1 MPKAH
6 GSVGSETGG
15 ATVLKR
21 NQACHQCRRRKLK
34 CDARRPC
41 STCVRSHKH
50 ARDHAQPGANLP
62 EKPECTFDEVATTE
76 TLSAPSDSP
85 KNRFERLE
93 TRIKELEALLS
104 QKEQE
109 IPPDANPPGSSAPS
123 STQNSPSSIQSVPLT
138 SRSGS
143 ASTMSFPSDLES
155 LLSPSTLDVN
165 AQMVNP
171 YFCNENSGLIGDAS
185 VGTDTP
191 LLSSSMDIMWSHWP
205 VNLPHPELIRHLVEM
220 FFLFHPHASRLF
232 HRGTFIASLSYPPD
246 HPDFPIT
253 PILHAIC
260 AVSAIYTAA
269 GGPRTDAADFSYEGQ
284 FAQPDL
290 PDTFAE
296 QQATHAKEAVERYLN
311 RGQHLIQCVQTY
323 VLLMWYYWCHS
334 KWVELYTCSGQSLR
348 VAIPL
353 GLNICPPF
361 CSLHK
366 SSPRLSII
374 SPPRTPI
381 EDETRR
387 NTFWLA
393 YAVDRQHGSGT
404 GWALSLDDDD
414 IAQVFPVTMEQFEL
428 GIPVNYNV
436 RQWCHV
442 REAVLFHPPDIT
454 DSFTLYIK
462 STMILS
468 FIKSFNH
475 RYRIKSNLGDVKFL
489 PVENLAIQGY
499 GDQLDIRSCP
509 AFLELDQLLVSF
521 RSSFPSNLKDPFRQG
536 LVDSHLYTTFLTLH
550 VSIIL
555 LHEPHSNVHRANC
568 TSAAKILESARMIL
582 DLIYAVWSTNYDIGL
597 LDYFCPFCWYLAGR
611 VFSRFL
617 RAAQDAGH
625 VQQMETLRAE
635 LDFVRMALGKMAERL
650 PLSHRYHKMLD
661 ACILEVCDTAVVYS
675 SPADGRPVPAVTDQR
690 LRAGTSVTQTSA
702 PQHDMAHFLKI
713 IDLDPQP

>member
-1 MPKAH
+1 MPKAP
-6 GSVGSETGG
+6 GSVGSGTGG

-62 EKPECTFDEVATTE
+62 ERPECTFDEVATTE
-76 TLSAPSDSP
+76 TPSTPSDSP

-104 QKEQE
+104 QKELATS
-109 IPPDANPPGSSAPS
+109 PDANPSSS
-123 STQNSPSSIQSVPLT
+123 STLSSIQNSPASIQSVPSN
-138 SRSGS
+138 SRPGS
-143 ASTMSFPSDLES
+143 ASTMNFPSDLES
-155 LLSPSTLDVN
+155 LLSPSNLDMN
-165 AQMVNP
+165 AQTVNP
-171 YFCNENSGLIGDAS
+171 YFWNGNSHLIEGASARIDA
-185 VGTDTP
+185 P
-191 LLSSSMDIMWSHWP
+191 LLSSGMDVIWSHWP
-205 VNLPHPELIRHLVEM
+205 VNLPHPELIRHLVDM

-232 HRGTFIASLSYPPD
+232 HRANFIASLSYPPD
-246 HPDFPIT
+246 HPDFPVA
-253 PILHAIC
+253 PVLHAIC

-269 GGPRTDAADFSYEGQ
+269 GGPRTNAADFPYEGQ

-296 QQATHAKEAVERYLN
+296 QQASHAKETVEKYLN
-311 RGQHLIQCVQTY
+311 KGQHLVQCVQTY
-323 VLLMWYYWCHS
+323 VLLTWYYWCHS
-334 KWVELYTCSGQSLR
+334 KWVELFTCSGQSLR

-361 CSLHK
+361 RSLLG
-366 SSPRLSII
+366 SSPTMSII

-381 EDETRR
+381 EDEIRR

-462 STMILS
+462 STMLLS
-468 FIKSFNH
+468 FIKNFNH
-475 RYRIKSNLGDVKFL
+475 RYRIKSNLGDARFL
-489 PVENLAIQGY
+489 PARNFATQVY
-499 GDQLDIRSCP
+499 GDQPDIRSSP
-509 AFLELDQLLVSF
+509 AFLELDQLLMSF
-521 RSSFPSNLKDPFRQG
+521 RSSFPSNLKDPFRNGQ
-536 LVDSHLYTTFLTLH
+536 VDTHLYTTFLTAH
-550 VSIIL
+550 VSMIL
-555 LHEPHSNVHRANC
+555 LHEPHANLERNC
-568 TSAAKILESARMIL
+568 TSAAKILESARAIL
-582 DLIYAVWSTNYDIGL
+582 ELIYAMWSTNYDIGL
-597 LDYFCPFCWYLAGR
+597 LDYFCSFCWYLAGQC
-611 VFSRFL
+611 FGRFL
-617 RAAQDAGH
+617 RAAQEAAC
-625 VQQMETLRAE
+625 VQQIDTLRAE
-635 LDFVRMALGKMAERL
+635 LDFVRMALSKMAERV
-650 PLSHRYHKMLD
+650 PLSYRYQRMLD
-661 ACILEVCDTAVVYS
+661 AVHLS
-675 SPADGRPVPAVTDQR
+675 LADGRPVSTVSDQQ
-690 LRAGTSVTQTSA
+690 LLANVSQASTSHPDVA
-702 PQHDMAHFLKI
+702 YFLKI
-713 IDLDPQP
+713 NNINPQP

>member
-1 MPKAH
+1 MPKAT
-6 GSVGSETGG
+6 GSVTSGTGG

-21 NQACHQCRRRKLK
+21 NQACHQCRRRKLLPLLR
-34 CDARRPC
+34 CSTSDARRPC

-62 EKPECTFDEVATTE
+62 ERPECTFDEVATTE
-76 TLSAPSDSP
+76 TPSAPSDSP

-104 QKEQE
+104 QKEQAAS
-109 IPPDANPPGSSAPS
+109 PDANPPSSSAPS
-123 STQNSPSSIQSVPLT
+123 SIQNSPASIPSVPSS
-138 SRSGS
+138 SRPGS
-143 ASTMSFPSDLES
+143 ASTMGFPSDLES
-155 LLSPSTLDVN
+155 LLSPSDLDANV
-165 AQMVNP
+165 QTVNP
-171 YFCNENSGLIGDAS
+171 YSWNGNSHLIEGTSVRIDA
-185 VGTDTP
+185 P
-191 LLSSSMDIMWSHWP
+191 LLSSSMDVIWSHWSA
-205 VNLPHPELIRHLVEM
+205 NLPHPELIRHLVDM

-246 HPDFPIT
+246 HPDFPIA

-269 GGPRTDAADFSYEGQ
+269 GGPRTNAADFPYEGQ

-296 QQATHAKEAVERYLN
+296 QQATHAKETVEKFLN
-311 RGQHLIQCVQTY
+311 KGQHLVQCVQTY
-323 VLLMWYYWCHS
+323 VLLTWYYWCHS
-334 KWVELYTCSGQSLR
+334 NGQSLR

-361 CSLHK
+361 RSLHG
-366 SSPRLSII
+366 SSPSMSII
-374 SPPRTPI
+374 PAPRTPI

-462 STMILS
+462 STMLLS
-468 FIKSFNH
+468 FIKNFNH
-475 RYRIKSNLGDVKFL
+475 RYKIKSNLGDSRFL
-489 PVENLAIQGY
+489 PVRGFATQGY
-499 GDQLDIRSCP
+499 GDQSDIRSSP

-521 RSSFPSNLKDPFRQG
+521 RSSFPSNLKDPFRNG
-536 LVDSHLYTTFLTLH
+536 LVDTHLYTTFLTAH

-555 LHEPHSNVHRANC
+555 LHEPHANVDRANC
-568 TSAAKILESARMIL
+568 TSAAKILDSARAIL
-582 DLIYAVWSTNYDIGL
+582 ELIYAVWSTNYDIGL
-597 LDYFCPFCWYLAGR
+597 LDYFCPFCWYLAGQC
-611 VFSRFL
+611 FGRFL
-617 RAAQDAGH
+617 RAAQDAAC
-625 VQQMETLRAE
+625 VQQIDTLRAE
-635 LDFVRMALGKMAERL
+635 LDFVRMALSKMAERV
-650 PLSHRYHKMLD
+650 PLSYRYHRMLD
-661 ACILEVCDTAVVYS
+661 ACIPEVCRLAALLS
-675 SPADGRPVPAVTDQR
+675 SPADGRPVSTVTDQQ
-690 LRAGTSVTQTSA
+690 LLANASQTSA
-702 PQHDMAHFLKI
+702 NQPDMAYFLKI
-713 IDLDPQP
+713 INLNPQP

>member
-1 MPKAH
+1 MPKAP
-6 GSVGSETGG
+6 GSVGSGTGG

-21 NQACHQCRRRKLK
+21 NQACHQCRRRKLVSFK
-34 CDARRPC
+34 IRSTSDARRPC

-50 ARDHAQPGANLP
+50 ARDHAQPGASLP
-62 EKPECTFDEVATTE
+62 ETPECTFDEVATTE
-76 TLSAPSDSP
+76 IPSTPSDSP
-85 KNRFERLE
+85 KSRFERLE
-93 TRIKELEALLS
+93 TRIKELETLLS
-104 QKEQE
+104 QKEQATS
-109 IPPDANPPGSSAPS
+109 PDANPPGSSAAS
-123 STQNSPSSIQSVPLT
+123 STQNSPSSIQSVPLN

-143 ASTMSFPSDLES
+143 ASTMSFPSELNS
-155 LLSPSTLDVN
+155 LLSPSTLDVD
-165 AQMVNP
+165 AQTVNP
-171 YFCNENSGLIGDAS
+171 YFWNGNSGLMGGAS
-185 VGTDTP
+185 VGIDAP
-191 LLSSSMDIMWSHWP
+191 MLSSSTDVIWSHWP
-205 VNLPHPELIRHLVEM
+205 ANLPHLELIRHLVEM

-232 HRGTFIASLSYPPD
+232 HRGTFIALLSYPPD
-246 HPDFPIT
+246 HPDFPIA

-269 GGPRTDAADFSYEGQ
+269 GGPRTDARDFSYEGQ

-296 QQATHAKEAVERYLN
+296 QQAIHAKEAIEKYLKK
-311 RGQHLIQCVQTY
+311 GQHLVQCVQTY

-334 KWVELYTCSGQSLR
+334 NGQTLR

-353 GLNICPPF
+353 GLNVCPPF
-361 CSLHK
+361 SSLHK
-366 SSPRLSII
+366 SAPTLSII

-414 IAQVFPVTMEQFEL
+414 IAQMFPVTMEQFEL

-462 STMILS
+462 STMLLS

-475 RYRIKSNLGDVKFL
+475 RYKIKSNLGDPKFL
-489 PVENLAIQGY
+489 PVGNFATQGY
-499 GDQLDIRSCP
+499 GDQPDIRSSP
-509 AFLELDQLLVSF
+509 AFSELDQLLVSF
-521 RSSFPSNLKDPFRQG
+521 RSSFPSNLKDPFRTG
-536 LVDSHLYTTFLTLH
+536 LVDSHLYTTFLTSH
-550 VSIIL
+550 VSVIL
-555 LHEPHSNVHRANC
+555 LHEPHSNIHRANC
-568 TSAAKILESARMIL
+568 TSAAKILESARTIL

-611 VFSRFL
+611 IFSRFL
-617 RAAQDAGH
+617 HAAQDAGC
-625 VQQMETLRAE
+625 VQQMETLQAE
-635 LDFVRMALGKMAERL
+635 LDFVRLALSKMAERL
-650 PLSHRYHKMLD
+650 PLALLSETFSDRYHRMLD
-661 ACILEVCDTAVVYS
+661 ACILEVGGPAVVHS
-675 SPADGRPVPAVTDQR
+675 SLADGRPVPTVTNQQ
-690 LRAGTSVTQTSA
+690 LRASTSVTQTSA
-702 PQHDMAHFLKI
+702 PQYHTAL
-713 IDLDPQP
+713 P

>member
-1 MPKAH
+1 MPKAP
-6 GSVGSETGG
+6 GSVGSGSGG

-62 EKPECTFDEVATTE
+62 ERPECTFDEVATTE
-76 TLSAPSDSP
+76 TPSAPSDSP

-104 QKEQE
+104 QKEQATS
-109 IPPDANPPGSSAPS
+109 PDANLPSSSAPS
-123 STQNSPSSIQSVPLT
+123 SIQNSPASIQSVPSN
-138 SRSGS
+138 SRPGS

-155 LLSPSTLDVN
+155 LLSPSNMDMN
-165 AQMVNP
+165 AQTVNP
-171 YFCNENSGLIGDAS
+171 YFWNGNSHLIESAS
-185 VGTDTP
+185 VRIDPP
-191 LLSSSMDIMWSHWP
+191 LVSSNMDVIWSHWA
-205 VNLPHPELIRHLVEM
+205 VNLPHPELIRHLVDM

-232 HRGTFIASLSYPPD
+232 HRGTFIASLSHPPD
-246 HPDFPIT
+246 HPDFPIA
-253 PILHAIC
+253 PVLHAIC

-269 GGPRTDAADFSYEGQ
+269 GGPRTNAADFPYEGQ

-296 QQATHAKEAVERYLN
+296 QQATHAKETVEKYLN
-311 RGQHLIQCVQTY
+311 KGQHLVQCVQTY
-323 VLLMWYYWCHS
+323 VLLTWYYWCHS
-334 KWVELYTCSGQSLR
+334 KWVELFTCSGQSLR

-361 CSLHK
+361 RSLHG
-366 SSPRLSII
+366 SSPTMSII
-374 SPPRTPI
+374 PPPRTPI

-462 STMILS
+462 STMLLS
-468 FIKSFNH
+468 FIKNFNH
-475 RYRIKSNLGDVKFL
+475 RYKIKSNLGDTRFL
-489 PVENLAIQGY
+489 PVRNLATQGY
-499 GDQLDIRSCP
+499 GDQPDIRSSP

-521 RSSFPSNLKDPFRQG
+521 RSSFPSNLKDPFRNG
-536 LVDSHLYTTFLTLH
+536 LVDTHLYTTFLTAH

-555 LHEPHSNVHRANC
+555 LHEPHANVDRANC
-568 TSAAKILESARMIL
+568 TSAAKILESARAIL
-582 DLIYAVWSTNYDIGL
+582 ELIYAVWSTNFDIGL
-597 LDYFCPFCWYLAGR
+597 LDYFCPFCWYLAGQC
-611 VFSRFL
+611 FGRFL
-617 RAAQDAGH
+617 RAAQDAAC
-625 VQQMETLRAE
+625 VQQIDTLRAE
-635 LDFVRMALGKMAERL
+635 LDFVRMALSKMAERV
-650 PLSHRYHKMLD
+650 PLSYRYHRMLD
-661 ACILEVCDTAVVYS
+661 ACIPEACGPAAVHS
-675 SPADGRPVPAVTDQR
+675 SPVGGRPVSTVTDQQ
-690 LRAGTSVTQTSA
+690 LLASVSQMSA
-702 PQHDMAHFLKI
+702 NQPDMAYFLKI
-713 IDLDPQP
+713 NNLDPQP

>member
-1 MPKAH
+1 MPKAP
-6 GSVGSETGG
+6 GSVGSGTGG

-50 ARDHAQPGANLP
+50 ARDHAQPGATLP
-62 EKPECTFDEVATTE
+62 ERPECTFDEVATTE
-76 TLSAPSDSP
+76 TPSAPSDSP

-104 QKEQE
+104 QKEQATS
-109 IPPDANPPGSSAPS
+109 PDANPPSSSAPPS
-123 STQNSPSSIQSVPLT
+123 IQNSPGSIQSVPSD

-143 ASTMSFPSDLES
+143 ASTMSFPSELES
-155 LLSPSTLDVN
+155 LLSPSNMDVN
-165 AQMVNP
+165 AQTVNP
-171 YFCNENSGLIGDAS
+171 YFWNGNSHLIEGAS
-185 VGTDTP
+185 VGIDAP
-191 LLSSSMDIMWSHWP
+191 LLSSSMDVIWSHWP
-205 VNLPHPELIRHLVEM
+205 VNLPHPELMRHLVDM

-246 HPDFPIT
+246 HPDFPIA

-260 AVSAIYTAA
+260 AVSAIYTAT
-269 GGPRTDAADFSYEGQ
+269 GGPRTNAADFPYEGQ

-296 QQATHAKEAVERYLN
+296 QQVTHAKETVEKFLN
-311 RGQHLIQCVQTY
+311 KGQHLVQCVQTY
-323 VLLMWYYWCHS
+323 VLLTWYYWCHS
-334 KWVELYTCSGQSLR
+334 NGQSLR

-361 CSLHK
+361 RSLHK
-366 SSPRLSII
+366 SSPTMSII
-374 SPPRTPI
+374 PPPRTPI

-414 IAQVFPVTMEQFEL
+414 IAQVFPVTTEQFEL

-462 STMILS
+462 STMLLS
-468 FIKSFNH
+468 FIKNFNH
-475 RYRIKSNLGDVKFL
+475 RYKIKSNLGDTRFL
-489 PVENLAIQGY
+489 PARNFATQGY
-499 GDQLDIRSCP
+499 GDQPDMRSSP

-521 RSSFPSNLKDPFRQG
+521 RSSFPSNLKDPFRNG
-536 LVDSHLYTTFLTLH
+536 LVDSHLYTTFLTAH

-555 LHEPHSNVHRANC
+555 LHEPHADVDRANC
-568 TSAAKILESARMIL
+568 PSAAKILESARAIL
-582 DLIYAVWSTNYDIGL
+582 ELIYAVWSTNYDIGL
-597 LDYFCPFCWYLAGR
+597 LDYFCPFCWYLAGQC
-611 VFSRFL
+611 FGRFL
-617 RAAQDAGH
+617 RAAQDAAC
-625 VQQMETLRAE
+625 VQQIETLRAE
-635 LDFVRMALGKMAERL
+635 LDFVRMALSKMAERV
-650 PLSHRYHKMLD
+650 PLSYRYHRMLD
-661 ACILEVCDTAVVYS
+661 ACIPEVCSPAAARSAHS
-675 SPADGRPVPAVTDQR
+675 SPADGRPGSAVTDQP
-690 LRAGTSVTQTSA
+690 LLANVTQTSP
-702 PQHDMAHFLKI
+702 PQYDMAYFLQI
-713 IDLDPQP
+713 NNLDPQP

>member
-1 MPKAH
+1 MPKAP
-6 GSVGSETGG
+6 GSVGSGTGG

-62 EKPECTFDEVATTE
+62 ERPECTFDEVATTE
-76 TLSAPSDSP
+76 TPSTPSDSP

-104 QKEQE
+104 QKEQATS
-109 IPPDANPPGSSAPS
+109 PDANPSSS
-123 STQNSPSSIQSVPLT
+123 STLSSIQNSPASIQSVPSN
-138 SRSGS
+138 SRPGS
-143 ASTMSFPSDLES
+143 ASTMNFPSDLES
-155 LLSPSTLDVN
+155 LLSPSNLDMN
-165 AQMVNP
+165 AQTVNP
-171 YFCNENSGLIGDAS
+171 YFWNGNSHLIEGASARIDA
-185 VGTDTP
+185 P
-191 LLSSSMDIMWSHWP
+191 LLSSGMDVIWSHWP
-205 VNLPHPELIRHLVEM
+205 VNLPHPELIRHLVDM

-232 HRGTFIASLSYPPD
+232 HRANFIASLSYPPD
-246 HPDFPIT
+246 HPDFPVA
-253 PILHAIC
+253 PVLHAIC

-269 GGPRTDAADFSYEGQ
+269 GGPRTNAADFPYEGQ

-296 QQATHAKEAVERYLN
+296 QQASHAKETVEKYLN
-311 RGQHLIQCVQTY
+311 RGQHLVQCVQTY
-323 VLLMWYYWCHS
+323 VLLTWYYWCHS
-334 KWVELYTCSGQSLR
+334 KWVELFTCSGQSLR

-361 CSLHK
+361 RSLLG
-366 SSPRLSII
+366 SSPTMSII

-381 EDETRR
+381 EDEIRR

-462 STMILS
+462 STMLLS
-468 FIKSFNH
+468 FVKNFNH
-475 RYRIKSNLGDVKFL
+475 RYRIKSNLGDARFL
-489 PVENLAIQGY
+489 PARNFATQVY
-499 GDQLDIRSCP
+499 GDQPDIRSSP
-509 AFLELDQLLVSF
+509 AFLELDQLLMSF
-521 RSSFPSNLKDPFRQG
+521 RSSFPSNLKDPFRNGQ
-536 LVDSHLYTTFLTLH
+536 VDTHLYTTFLTAH
-550 VSIIL
+550 VSMIL
-555 LHEPHSNVHRANC
+555 LHEPHASLERNC
-568 TSAAKILESARMIL
+568 TSAAKMLESARAIL
-582 DLIYAVWSTNYDIGL
+582 ELIYAMWSTNYDIGL
-597 LDYFCPFCWYLAGR
+597 LDYFCSFCWYLAGQC
-611 VFSRFL
+611 FGRFL
-617 RAAQDAGH
+617 RAAQEAAC
-625 VQQMETLRAE
+625 VQQIDTLRAE
-635 LDFVRMALGKMAERL
+635 LDFVRMALSKMAERV
-650 PLSHRYHKMLD
+650 PLSYRYQRMLD
-661 ACILEVCDTAVVYS
+661 AVHLS
-675 SPADGRPVPAVTDQR
+675 LADGRPVSTVSDQQ
-690 LRAGTSVTQTSA
+690 LLANVSQASA
-702 PQHDMAHFLKI
+702 NHPDVAYFLKI
-713 IDLDPQP
+713 NNINPQP

>member
-1 MPKAH
+1 MPKAP
-6 GSVGSETGG
+6 GSVGSGTGG

-62 EKPECTFDEVATTE
+62 ERPECTFDEVATTE
-76 TLSAPSDSP
+76 TPSTPSDSP

-104 QKEQE
+104 QKEQATS
-109 IPPDANPPGSSAPS
+109 PDANPSSS
-123 STQNSPSSIQSVPLT
+123 STLSSIQNSPASIQSVPSN
-138 SRSGS
+138 SRPGS
-143 ASTMSFPSDLES
+143 ASTMNFPSDLES
-155 LLSPSTLDVN
+155 LLSPSNLDMN
-165 AQMVNP
+165 AQTVNP
-171 YFCNENSGLIGDAS
+171 YFWNGNSHLIEGASARIDA
-185 VGTDTP
+185 P
-191 LLSSSMDIMWSHWP
+191 LLSSGMDVIWSHWP
-205 VNLPHPELIRHLVEM
+205 VNLPHPELIRHLVDM

-232 HRGTFIASLSYPPD
+232 HRANFIASLSYPPD
-246 HPDFPIT
+246 HPDFPVA
-253 PILHAIC
+253 PVLHAIC

-269 GGPRTDAADFSYEGQ
+269 GGPRTNAADFPYEGQ

-296 QQATHAKEAVERYLN
+296 QQASHAKEAVEKYLN
-311 RGQHLIQCVQTY
+311 KGQHLVQCVQTY
-323 VLLMWYYWCHS
+323 VLLTWYYWCHS
-334 KWVELYTCSGQSLR
+334 KWVELFTCSGQSLR

-361 CSLHK
+361 RSLLG
-366 SSPRLSII
+366 SSPTMSII

-381 EDETRR
+381 EDEIRR

-462 STMILS
+462 STMLLS
-468 FIKSFNH
+468 FIKNFNH
-475 RYRIKSNLGDVKFL
+475 RYRIKSNLGDARFL
-489 PVENLAIQGY
+489 PARNFATQVY
-499 GDQLDIRSCP
+499 GDQPDIRSSP
-509 AFLELDQLLVSF
+509 AFLELDQLLMSF
-521 RSSFPSNLKDPFRQG
+521 RSSFPSNLKDPFRNGQ
-536 LVDSHLYTTFLTLH
+536 VDTHLYTTFLTAH
-550 VSIIL
+550 VSMIL
-555 LHEPHSNVHRANC
+555 LHEPHANLERNC
-568 TSAAKILESARMIL
+568 ASAAKILESARAIL
-582 DLIYAVWSTNYDIGL
+582 ELIYAMWSTNYDIGL
-597 LDYFCPFCWYLAGR
+597 LDYFCSFCWYLAGQC
-611 VFSRFL
+611 FGRFL
-617 RAAQDAGH
+617 HAAQEAAC
-625 VQQMETLRAE
+625 VQQIDTLRAE
-635 LDFVRMALGKMAERL
+635 LDFVRMALSKMAERV
-650 PLSHRYHKMLD
+650 PLSYRYQRMLD
-661 ACILEVCDTAVVYS
+661 AVHLSLAN
-675 SPADGRPVPAVTDQR
+675 GRPISTVSDQR
-690 LRAGTSVTQTSA
+690 LLANVSQASA
-702 PQHDMAHFLKI
+702 NHPDVAYFLKI
-713 IDLDPQP
+713 NNINPQP

>member
-1 MPKAH
+1 MPKAP
-6 GSVGSETGG
+6 GSVGSGTGG

-62 EKPECTFDEVATTE
+62 ERPECTFDEVATTE
-76 TLSAPSDSP
+76 TPSTPSDSP

-104 QKEQE
+104 QKEQATS
-109 IPPDANPPGSSAPS
+109 PDANPSSS
-123 STQNSPSSIQSVPLT
+123 STLSSIQNSPASIQSVPSN
-138 SRSGS
+138 SRPGS
-143 ASTMSFPSDLES
+143 ASTMNFPSDLES
-155 LLSPSTLDVN
+155 LLSPSNLDMN
-165 AQMVNP
+165 AQTVNP
-171 YFCNENSGLIGDAS
+171 YFWNGNSHLIEGASARIDA
-185 VGTDTP
+185 P
-191 LLSSSMDIMWSHWP
+191 LLSSSMDVIWSHWP
-205 VNLPHPELIRHLVEM
+205 VNLPHPELIRHLVDM

-232 HRGTFIASLSYPPD
+232 HRANFIASLSYPPD
-246 HPDFPIT
+246 HPDFPVA
-253 PILHAIC
+253 PVLHAIC

-269 GGPRTDAADFSYEGQ
+269 GGPRTNAADFPYEGQ

-296 QQATHAKEAVERYLN
+296 QQASHAKETVEKYLN
-311 RGQHLIQCVQTY
+311 RGQHLVQCVQTY
-323 VLLMWYYWCHS
+323 VLLTWYYWCHS
-334 KWVELYTCSGQSLR
+334 KWVELFTCSGQSLR

-361 CSLHK
+361 RSLLG
-366 SSPRLSII
+366 SSPTMSII

-381 EDETRR
+381 EDEIRR

-462 STMILS
+462 STMLLS
-468 FIKSFNH
+468 FVKNFNH
-475 RYRIKSNLGDVKFL
+475 RYRIKSNLGDARFL
-489 PVENLAIQGY
+489 PARNFATQVY
-499 GDQLDIRSCP
+499 GDQPDIRSSP
-509 AFLELDQLLVSF
+509 AFLELDQLLMSF
-521 RSSFPSNLKDPFRQG
+521 RSSFPSNLKDPFRNGQ
-536 LVDSHLYTTFLTLH
+536 VDTHLYTTFLTAH
-550 VSIIL
+550 VSMIL
-555 LHEPHSNVHRANC
+555 LHEPHASLERNC
-568 TSAAKILESARMIL
+568 TSAAKMLESARAIL
-582 DLIYAVWSTNYDIGL
+582 ELIYAMWSTNYDIGL
-597 LDYFCPFCWYLAGR
+597 LDYFCSFCWYLAGQC
-611 VFSRFL
+611 FGRFL
-617 RAAQDAGH
+617 RAAQEAAC
-625 VQQMETLRAE
+625 VQQIDTLRAE
-635 LDFVRMALGKMAERL
+635 LDFVRMALSKMAERV
-650 PLSHRYHKMLD
+650 PLSYRYQRMLD
-661 ACILEVCDTAVVYS
+661 AVHLS
-675 SPADGRPVPAVTDQR
+675 LADGRPVSTVSDQQ
-690 LRAGTSVTQTSA
+690 LLANVSQASA
-702 PQHDMAHFLKI
+702 NHPDVAYFLKI
-713 IDLDPQP
+713 NNINPQP

>member
-1 MPKAH
+1 MPKAP
-6 GSVGSETGG
+6 GSVGSGTGG

-62 EKPECTFDEVATTE
+62 ERPECTFDEVATTE
-76 TLSAPSDSP
+76 TPSTPSDSP

-104 QKEQE
+104 QKEQATS
-109 IPPDANPPGSSAPS
+109 PDANPSSS
-123 STQNSPSSIQSVPLT
+123 STLSSIQNSPASIQSVPSN
-138 SRSGS
+138 SRPGS
-143 ASTMSFPSDLES
+143 ASTMNFPSDLES
-155 LLSPSTLDVN
+155 LLSPSNLDMN
-165 AQMVNP
+165 AQTVNP
-171 YFCNENSGLIGDAS
+171 YFWNGNSHLIEGASARIDA
-185 VGTDTP
+185 P
-191 LLSSSMDIMWSHWP
+191 LLSSGMDVIWSHWP
-205 VNLPHPELIRHLVEM
+205 VNLPHPELIRHLVDM

-232 HRGTFIASLSYPPD
+232 HRANFIASLSYPPD
-246 HPDFPIT
+246 HPDFPVA
-253 PILHAIC
+253 PVLHAIC

-269 GGPRTDAADFSYEGQ
+269 GGPRTNAADFPYEGQ

-296 QQATHAKEAVERYLN
+296 QQASHAKETVEKYLN
-311 RGQHLIQCVQTY
+311 KGQHLVQCVQTY
-323 VLLMWYYWCHS
+323 VLLTWYYWCHS
-334 KWVELYTCSGQSLR
+334 KWVELFTCSGQSLR

-361 CSLHK
+361 RSLLG
-366 SSPRLSII
+366 SSPTMSII

-381 EDETRR
+381 EDEIRR

-462 STMILS
+462 STMLLS
-468 FIKSFNH
+468 FIKNFNH
-475 RYRIKSNLGDVKFL
+475 RYRIKSNLGDARFL
-489 PVENLAIQGY
+489 PARNFATQVY
-499 GDQLDIRSCP
+499 GDQPDIRSSP
-509 AFLELDQLLVSF
+509 AFLELDQLLMSF
-521 RSSFPSNLKDPFRQG
+521 RSSFPSNLKDPFRNGQ
-536 LVDSHLYTTFLTLH
+536 VDTHLYTTFLTAH
-550 VSIIL
+550 VAMIL
-555 LHEPHSNVHRANC
+555 LHEPHANLERNC
-568 TSAAKILESARMIL
+568 ASAAKILESARAIL
-582 DLIYAVWSTNYDIGL
+582 ELIYAMWSTNYDIGL
-597 LDYFCPFCWYLAGR
+597 LDYFCSFCWYLAGQC
-611 VFSRFL
+611 FGRFL
-617 RAAQDAGH
+617 RAAKEAAC
-625 VQQMETLRAE
+625 VQQIDTLRAE
-635 LDFVRMALGKMAERL
+635 LDFVRMALSKMAERV
-650 PLSHRYHKMLD
+650 PLSYRYQRMLD
-661 ACILEVCDTAVVYS
+661 AVHLSLAG
-675 SPADGRPVPAVTDQR
+675 GRPVSTVSDQQ
-690 LRAGTSVTQTSA
+690 LLANVSQASA
-702 PQHDMAHFLKI
+702 NHPDVAYFLKI
-713 IDLDPQP
+713 NNINPQP

>member
-1 MPKAH
+1 MPKAP
-6 GSVGSETGG
+6 GSVGSGTGG

-62 EKPECTFDEVATTE
+62 ERPECTFDEVATTE
-76 TLSAPSDSP
+76 TPSTPSDSP

-93 TRIKELEALLS
+93 TRIRELEALLS
-104 QKEQE
+104 QKEQTAF
-109 IPPDANPPGSSAPS
+109 PDANLPS
-123 STQNSPSSIQSVPLT
+123 SSTPSSIQNSPTSIQSVPSN
-138 SRSGS
+138 SRPGS

-155 LLSPSTLDVN
+155 ILSPSSLDVN
-165 AQMVNP
+165 AQMINP
-171 YFCNENSGLIGDAS
+171 YFWNGNSHLIEGAS
-185 VGTDTP
+185 IRIDTP
-191 LLSSSMDIMWSHWP
+191 LRSSGMDVIWSHWP
-205 VNLPHPELIRHLVEM
+205 VNLPDPELIRHLVDM

-232 HRGTFIASLSYPPD
+232 HRGTFITSLSYPPD
-246 HPDFPIT
+246 HPDFPIA
-253 PILHAIC
+253 PVLHAIC

-269 GGPRTDAADFSYEGQ
+269 GGPRTNAADFPYEGQ

-296 QQATHAKEAVERYLN
+296 QQATHAKETVEKYLN
-311 RGQHLIQCVQTY
+311 KGHNLVQCVQTY
-323 VLLMWYYWCHS
+323 VLLTWYYWCHS
-334 KWVELYTCSGQSLR
+334 KWVELFTCSGQSLR

-361 CSLHK
+361 RSLHG
-366 SSPRLSII
+366 SSPTMSII
-374 SPPRTPI
+374 PPPRTPI

-454 DSFTLYIK
+454 DSFTLFVK
-462 STMILS
+462 STMLLS
-468 FIKSFNH
+468 FIKNFNH
-475 RYRIKSNLGDVKFL
+475 RYKIKSNLGDTRFL
-489 PVENLAIQGY
+489 PVRNFATHGY
-499 GDQLDIRSCP
+499 GDQPDIRSSS

-521 RSSFPSNLKDPFRQG
+521 RSSFPSNLKDPFRNG
-536 LVDSHLYTTFLTLH
+536 LVDTHLYTTFLTAH

-555 LHEPHSNVHRANC
+555 LHEPHANVDRANC
-568 TSAAKILESARMIL
+568 TSAAKVLESARAIL
-582 DLIYAVWSTNYDIGL
+582 ELIYAVWSTNYDIGL
-597 LDYFCPFCWYLAGR
+597 LDYFCPFCWYLAGQC
-611 VFSRFL
+611 FARFL
-617 RAAQDAGH
+617 RAAQDAACI
-625 VQQMETLRAE
+625 QQINTLRAE
-635 LDFVRMALGKMAERL
+635 LDFVRMALSKMAERV
-650 PLSHRYHKMLD
+650 PLSYRYLRMLD
-661 ACILEVCDTAVVYS
+661 ACIPEICGPTTVHS
-675 SPADGRPVPAVTDQR
+675 SPADGRQVSTTTDQQ
-690 LRAGTSVTQTSA
+690 LLASVSQTSSNQPDVA
-702 PQHDMAHFLKI
+702 YFLKI
-713 IDLDPQP
+713 NNLDPQP

>member
-1 MPKAH
+1 MPKAP
-6 GSVGSETGG
+6 GSVGSGTGG

-62 EKPECTFDEVATTE
+62 ERPECTFDEVATTE
-76 TLSAPSDSP
+76 TPSAPSDSP

-93 TRIKELEALLS
+93 TRIKELEALLN
-104 QKEQE
+104 QKEQATS
-109 IPPDANPPGSSAPS
+109 PGANPPSSLPPS
-123 STQNSPSSIQSVPLT
+123 SIQNSPASIQSVPPN
-138 SRSGS
+138 SRPGS

-155 LLSPSTLDVN
+155 LLSPSNLDVN
-165 AQMVNP
+165 AQAVHP
-171 YFCNENSGLIGDAS
+171 YFWNDNSHVIES
-185 VGTDTP
+185 ESIRNDTP
-191 LLSSSMDIMWSHWP
+191 LLSSSTDVIWSHWP
-205 VNLPHPELIRHLVEM
+205 ANLPHPELIRHLVDM

-246 HPDFPIT
+246 HPDFPIA
-253 PILHAIC
+253 PVLHAIC

-269 GGPRTDAADFSYEGQ
+269 GGPRTNAADFLYEGQ

-296 QQATHAKEAVERYLN
+296 QQATHAKETVEKYLN
-311 RGQHLIQCVQTY
+311 KGQHLVQCVQTY
-323 VLLMWYYWCHS
+323 VLLTWYYWCHS
-334 KWVELYTCSGQSLR
+334 KWVELFTCSGQSLR

-361 CSLHK
+361 RSLHG
-366 SSPRLSII
+366 SSPTMSII
-374 SPPRTPI
+374 PSPRTPI

-442 REAVLFHPPDIT
+442 REAVLYHPPDIT

-462 STMILS
+462 STMLLS
-468 FIKSFNH
+468 FIKNFNN
-475 RYRIKSNLGDVKFL
+475 RYKIKSNLGDTRFL
-489 PVENLAIQGY
+489 PVRNFTAQGY
-499 GDQLDIRSCP
+499 GDQPDIRLSP

-521 RSSFPSNLKDPFRQG
+521 RSSFPSNLKDPFRNG
-536 LVDSHLYTTFLTLH
+536 LVDTHLYTTFLTAH
-550 VSIIL
+550 VTRIL
-555 LHEPHSNVHRANC
+555 LHEPHANIDRANC
-568 TSAAKILESARMIL
+568 TSAAKILESARAIL
-582 DLIYAVWSTNYDIGL
+582 ELIYAVWSTNYDIGL
-597 LDYFCPFCWYLAGR
+597 LDYFCPFCWYLAGQC
-611 VFSRFL
+611 FGRFL
-617 RAAQDAGH
+617 RAAQDAACI
-625 VQQMETLRAE
+625 QQIDTLRAE
-635 LDFVRMALGKMAERL
+635 LDFVRMALSKMAERV
-650 PLSHRYHKMLD
+650 PLSYRYHRMLD
-661 ACILEVCDTAVVYS
+661 ACIPEVCGPVVVHS
-675 SPADGRPVPAVTDQR
+675 SPADGRPVSTVTNQQ
-690 LRAGTSVTQTSA
+690 LLASVSQTSTNQ
-702 PQHDMAHFLKI
+702 PDMAYFLKI
-713 IDLDPQP
+713 NNLDPQP

>member
-1 MPKAH
+1 MPKAT
-6 GSVGSETGG
+6 GSVGSGTGG

-21 NQACHQCRRRKLK
+21 NQACHQCRRRKLLPLLR
-34 CDARRPC
+34 CSTSDARRPC

-62 EKPECTFDEVATTE
+62 ERPECTFDEVATTE
-76 TLSAPSDSP
+76 TPSAPSDSP

-104 QKEQE
+104 QKEQATS
-109 IPPDANPPGSSAPS
+109 PDANPHGSSAPS
-123 STQNSPSSIQSVPLT
+123 SIQNSPASIPSVPSS
-138 SRSGS
+138 SRPGS

-155 LLSPSTLDVN
+155 LLSPSNLDANV
-165 AQMVNP
+165 QTVNP
-171 YFCNENSGLIGDAS
+171 YSWNGNSHLIEGTSVRIDA
-185 VGTDTP
+185 P
-191 LLSSSMDIMWSHWP
+191 LPSSSMDVIWSHWSA
-205 VNLPHPELIRHLVEM
+205 NLPHPELIRHLVDM

-246 HPDFPIT
+246 HPDFPIA

-269 GGPRTDAADFSYEGQ
+269 GGPRTNAADFPYEGQ

-296 QQATHAKEAVERYLN
+296 QQATHAKETVEKYLN
-311 RGQHLIQCVQTY
+311 KGQHLVQCVQTY
-323 VLLMWYYWCHS
+323 VLLTWYYWCHS
-334 KWVELYTCSGQSLR
+334 NGQSLR

-361 CSLHK
+361 RSLLG
-366 SSPRLSII
+366 SSPTMSII
-374 SPPRTPI
+374 PPPRTPI

-462 STMILS
+462 STMLLS
-468 FIKSFNH
+468 FIKNFNH
-475 RYRIKSNLGDVKFL
+475 RYKIKSNLGDSRFL
-489 PVENLAIQGY
+489 PVRSFATQGY
-499 GDQLDIRSCP
+499 GDQSDIRSSP

-521 RSSFPSNLKDPFRQG
+521 RGSFPSNLKDPFRNG
-536 LVDSHLYTTFLTLH
+536 LVDTHLYTTFLTAH

-555 LHEPHSNVHRANC
+555 LHEPHANVDRANC
-568 TSAAKILESARMIL
+568 TSAAKILESARAIL
-582 DLIYAVWSTNYDIGL
+582 ELLYAVWSTNYDIGL
-597 LDYFCPFCWYLAGR
+597 LDYFCPFCWYLAGQC
-611 VFSRFL
+611 FGRFL
-617 RAAQDAGH
+617 RAAQDAAC
-625 VQQMETLRAE
+625 VQQIDTLRAE
-635 LDFVRMALGKMAERL
+635 LDFVRMALSKMAERV
-650 PLSHRYHKMLD
+650 PLSYRYHRMLD
-661 ACILEVCDTAVVYS
+661 ACIPEVCSLAAVLS
-675 SPADGRPVPAVTDQR
+675 SPADGRPVSTVTDQH
-690 LRAGTSVTQTSA
+690 LLANVSQTGA
-702 PQHDMAHFLKI
+702 NQPDLAYFLKI
-713 IDLDPQP
+713 NNLDPQP